1 MLVLLLGRGKI
12 KYKFHGFYI
21 TWILHNW
28 MDKNKLSATKTN
40 CIYLNTEVIEVGV
53 SPKLVR
59 FGIQV
64 RGQQLTD
71 KLAVQVSPGRQV
83 EGETRFRVSTILS
96 TFLSV
101 PK

>member
-1 MLVLLLGRGKI
+1 MHDRANVTGWTK
-12 KYKFHGFYI
+12 K
-21 TWILHNW
+21 
-28 MDKNKLSATKTN
+28 SSVQPKTN

-83 EGETRFRVSTILS
+83 KGETRFRVSTILS